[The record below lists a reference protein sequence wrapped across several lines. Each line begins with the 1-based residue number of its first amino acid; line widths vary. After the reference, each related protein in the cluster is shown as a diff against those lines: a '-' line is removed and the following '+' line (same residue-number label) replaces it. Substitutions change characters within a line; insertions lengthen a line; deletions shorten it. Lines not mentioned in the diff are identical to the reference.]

1 MAVTPPGLTKGMAA
15 QLSLLDTP
23 PEWRIDEA
31 TREAGR
37 RGVAEARAS
46 LEAAIAARHSAEAAR
61 ASREHP
67 SHGRSAA

>member
-1 MAVTPPGLTKGMAA
+1 MARQLT
-15 QLSLLDTP
+15 LLDAP
-23 PEWRIDEA
+23 PAWRIDEA

-37 RGVAEARAS
+37 RGIAEARAM
-46 LEAAIAARHSAEAAR
+46 LQAAIAEKRASQSAE